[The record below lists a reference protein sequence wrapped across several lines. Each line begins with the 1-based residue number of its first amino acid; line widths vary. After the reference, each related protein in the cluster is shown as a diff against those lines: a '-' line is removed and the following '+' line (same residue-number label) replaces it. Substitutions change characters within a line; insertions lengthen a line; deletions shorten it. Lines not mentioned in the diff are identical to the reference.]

1 MFPKGGSMFLKALR
15 TVLSDRSGAT
25 AIEYALIAALVSIAF
40 IIALLATGSS
50 IDEMLGYVANVLGD
64 AADQVANN

>member
-1 MFPKGGSMFLKALR
+1 MFRKTLLAFLADK
-15 TVLSDRSGAT
+15 SGAT

-40 IIALLATGSS
+40 IIALISTGSS
-50 IDEMLGYVANVLGD
+50 IDAMLIYVANVLSD